1 LQRIGRI
8 CLDHLV
14 RNEDAAL
21 AGNAEGTHQMRVA
34 VRRLRALLS
43 AFAPLLPTEQRRW
56 ASRELEWFADAL
68 GDVRNLD
75 VFATTLLQPARA
87 QLPPAS
93 EFERL
98 ALTLAAQ
105 RRRAQEAAVAAILS
119 PRYTDAVL
127 GLLHWFEGSGWRA
140 GGNTGEL
147 DRPIRDIAPELLERC
162 FYKAGRRA
170 RRFARQSAVQRHDL
184 RIALKKLRY
193 AAEAFA
199 GLYHTAEVQPF
210 IQRLKRL
217 QDDLGD
223 LNDVRVGLDIV
234 AAMTEPGR
242 RMTGVGLAGRRVLAW
257 NKRRLAGHEAQIREH
272 LHELVHATPFW
283 WP

>member
-1 LQRIGRI
+1 
-8 CLDHLV
+8 
-14 RNEDAAL
+14 
-21 AGNAEGTHQMRVA
+21 
-34 VRRLRALLS
+34 
-43 AFAPLLPTEQRRW
+43 
-56 ASRELEWFADAL
+56 
-68 GDVRNLD
+68 
-75 VFATTLLQPARA
+75 
-87 QLPPAS
+87 
-93 EFERL
+93 
-98 ALTLAAQ
+98 
-105 RRRAQEAAVAAILS
+105 
-119 PRYTDAVL
+119 
-127 GLLHWFEGSGWRA
+127 
-140 GGNTGEL
+140 
-147 DRPIRDIAPELLERC
+147 
-162 FYKAGRRA
+162 
-170 RRFARQSAVQRHDL
+170 L

-257 NKRRLAGHEAQIREH
+257 NKRRLAGHEAQIRAH
-272 LHELVHATPFW
+272 LDEMVHATPFW